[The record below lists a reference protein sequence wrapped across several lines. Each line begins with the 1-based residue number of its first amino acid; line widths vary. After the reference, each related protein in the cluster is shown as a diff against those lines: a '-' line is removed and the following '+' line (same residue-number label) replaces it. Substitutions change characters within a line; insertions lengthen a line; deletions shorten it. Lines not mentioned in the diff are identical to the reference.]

1 MRRVIVYID
10 GFNLY
15 HAIDDL
21 KQAHLK
27 WLDLR
32 TLAESLIRK
41 GEVLKA
47 VKYFSAYA
55 TWMPDR
61 YARHRAYTEALL
73 SRGVILHMAQFKEKP
88 RKCRSCGARWIGH
101 EEKETDVQIAVHMV
115 ADALEGEVDRLIAVT
130 ADTDLAPAIRM
141 IAARRAK
148 CEVFVAAPPKRFG
161 KCRVLVPKLEL
172 TAGRLSKCLLPQK
185 VSIGEAK
192 DVDRPASY
200 APSAER

>member
-15 HAIDDL
+15 HSIHDL
-21 KQAHLK
+21 RRPHLK
-27 WLDLR
+27 WLDVR
-32 TLAESLIRK
+32 AMAESLLRK

-61 YARHRAYTEALL
+61 YARHRDYVDAIMA
-73 SRGVILHMAQFKEKP
+73 RGAVVHMAQFKEKP
-88 RKCRSCGARWIGH
+88 RKCLSCGARWIGH

-115 ADALEGEVDRLIAVT
+115 ADALKGEAERLIAIT

-141 IAARRAK
+141 IATAASS
-148 CEVFVAAPPKRFG
+148 CEVFVAAPPGRFG
-161 KCRVLVPKLEL
+161 KCRALKPKLEL
-172 TAGRLSKCLLPQK
+172 TPGRLARSLLTASVQLPDGRTI
-185 VSIGEAK
+185 VRPPSYDPPSI
-192 DVDRPASY
+192 
-200 APSAER
+200 

>member
-15 HAIDDL
+15 HSIDDL
-21 KQAHLK
+21 KLPHLK
-27 WLDLR
+27 WLDIR
-32 TLAESLIRK
+32 ALAESLLRRD
-41 GEVLKA
+41 EALKA

-61 YARHRAYTEALL
+61 YERHRAYTDALI
-73 SRGVILHMAQFKEKP
+73 SRGVIVHMAQFKEKP
-88 RKCRSCGARWIGH
+88 RRCRSCGARWIGH

-115 ADALEGEVDRLIAVT
+115 ADALKGDVDRVIVIS

-141 IAARRAK
+141 IASSAPK

-161 KCRVLVPKLEL
+161 KCRALKPKLEL
-172 TAGRLSKCLLPQK
+172 TPGRLAKCLLPEE
-185 VSIGEAK
+185 VAIGEGK
-192 DVDRPASY
+192 VVKRPAQY
-200 APSAER
+200 ALRRG

>member
-15 HAIDDL
+15 HSIDAL
-21 KQAHLK
+21 KLPHLK
-27 WLDLR
+27 WLDIR
-32 TLAESLIRK
+32 AVAESLLRK
-41 GEVLKA
+41 DEALKA
-47 VKYFSAYA
+47 VKYFSAFA

-61 YARHRAYTEALL
+61 FARHRAYTDALM

-88 RKCRSCGARWIGH
+88 RKCHSCGARWIGH

-115 ADALEGEVDRLIAVT
+115 ADALRGDVDRIIAVT

-141 IAARRAK
+141 IANAAPK

-161 KCRVLVPKLEL
+161 KCRDLKPKLEL
-172 TAGRLSKCLLPQK
+172 TPGRLAKCLLPQE
-185 VSIGEAK
+185 VAIGEGK
-192 DVDRPASY
+192 VVKRPKSY
-200 APSAER
+200 DPPA